1 MVPRGRHLFGEAAR
15 ALDAVGGQARLIGAL
30 IEDDADRVAWDDW
43 TFADVFSHIEA
54 SHEALLVAARGEAAP
69 LPGAQ
74 LAAINEERRQTRR
87 GRSFAAT
94 LRALDEARAR
104 AAEHL
109 RARAD
114 SDWLVVVRTASGR
127 EWTLGQLAWMLS
139 QHERGHLDE
148 LAALLGRPPAPA
160 RVAALNLSAGGVPK
174 WPVFSGFLSFAGLA
188 GDEHANPL
196 HGSATAALCLF
207 SGEVI
212 DRLRAEGHPIGP
224 GTIGENVTVRG
235 LDWAR
240 IRPGDALS
248 IGPARVEVTRFTTP
262 CVTIKGSFAD
272 GQFARVH
279 ADQHPGEARVYA
291 RVLAEGTIAVGDPV
305 EHISAVSGP

>member
-15 ALDAVGGQARLIGAL
+15 SLDAVGGQARLIGAL
-30 IEDDADRVAWDDW
+30 IEGDADRIAWDDW

-54 SHEALLVAARGEAAP
+54 SHEALLVAARGEARP

-74 LAAINEERRQTRR
+74 LAHINEERRQARR
-87 GRSFAAT
+87 GRPFAAT
-94 LRALDEARAR
+94 LHALDEARAR

-109 RARAD
+109 RGRAD

-127 EWTLGQLAWMLS
+127 EWTLGQLAWTLS
-139 QHERGHLDE
+139 SHERSHLDE
-148 LAALLGRPPAPA
+148 LATVLGRPPAPA

-174 WPVFSGFLSFAGLA
+174 WPVFSSHLSLAGLA

-207 SGEVI
+207 SGDVI
-212 DRLRAEGHPIGP
+212 DRLRAEGHPIAP

-240 IRPGDALS
+240 LQPGDSLR

-262 CVTIKGSFAD
+262 CATIKGSFVD
-272 GQFARVH
+272 GRFARVH
-279 ADQHPGEARVYA
+279 AEQHPGEARVYA
-291 RVLAEGTIAVGDPV
+291 RVLVEGTIAVGDSV
-305 EHISAVSGP
+305 EHIPAISTA